1 MIQAILLAQWRS
13 MRTFSRGGLSAATVV
28 SWISGL
34 LFYGFWA
41 FAAFGAAAFF
51 SNPASRELF
60 APVLSPALLLILL
73 YWQITPVVTASMGS
87 SLDLKKL
94 LAYPIPHRKLFLVEL
109 MLRVTTCLEMPL
121 VLIGIATG
129 LIRNPET
136 GSLLH
141 APVIV
146 GAVLLFI
153 GLNILLAAAFRNLLE
168 RLLRRK
174 RVKEVM
180 MLLLVA
186 ISILPQYLISQRFR
200 PKQWDI
206 LPNSPYLPW
215 SAIGHL
221 MLGSGYAVPLLTISI
236 ALAPAYY
243 LARSQFEISL
253 RFDGS
258 SASPQS
264 AAPVTDRWEKLF
276 RWPARVFPDPIA
288 AIMEKE
294 FRSLLRTSQ
303 FRFVFL
309 IGAAMMICLY
319 FPHLIRGGKVGK
331 SFVNQNILTLSSA
344 YSVLMLGSVS
354 YFNCFG
360 FERSAA
366 QAWFSF
372 PVPFRTTMIAKNL
385 AALTFV
391 LVELVFV
398 TCITLIMRVPFTA
411 EKLAESFMVSL
422 ISAMYLIAFGN
433 IASVVMPHAL
443 SPERI
448 NQGGSSKAKNAVI
461 LAVFPLVMLPMLL
474 AFWARSVFESS
485 IIFFALLAFAALFG
499 AVLYAIGLDSAV
511 KIGDQRREKI
521 LTELSRGDGPISIT

>member
-1 MIQAILLAQWRS
+1 MIQAILQAQWRS
-13 MRTFSRGGLSAATVV
+13 MRTFRSGSFSAATVF

-60 APVLSPALLLILL
+60 VPVLSPALLLILL

-109 MLRVTTCLEMPL
+109 MLRVTTCFEMPL
-121 VLIGIATG
+121 VLMGIAIG

-136 GSLLH
+136 GGLLRV
-141 APVIV
+141 PVIG

-153 GLNILLAAAFRNLLE
+153 AFNILLAAAFRNLLE

-174 RVKEVM
+174 PVKEVM

-215 SAIGHL
+215 SAVGHL
-221 MLGSGYAVPLLTISI
+221 MLGSAYAVPLLTISI
-236 ALAPAYY
+236 ALAAAYY

-264 AAPVTDRWEKLF
+264 TALVTGRWEALF

-294 FRSLLRTSQ
+294 FRSLLRTSA
-303 FRFVFL
+303 FRFVFF
-309 IGAAMMICLY
+309 IAAFMMVLLS
-319 FPHLIRGGKVGK
+319 FPHLLRGGKVGN
-331 SFVNQNILTLSSA
+331 SFMNQNILAVSCA
-344 YSVLMLGSVS
+344 YSVLMLGNVS

-366 QAWFSF
+366 QSWFSY
-372 PVPFRTTMIAKNL
+372 PVPFRTTLIAKNL
-385 AALTFV
+385 AALCLVVVEVSFV
-391 LVELVFV
+391 VCVTLV
-398 TCITLIMRVPFTA
+398 MRVPFTG
-411 EKLAESFMVSL
+411 EKLLESICVSL
-422 ISAMYLIAFGN
+422 IAAVYLIALGN
-433 IASVVMPHAL
+433 IASVAAPNPL
-443 SPERI
+443 NPESI
-448 NQGGSSKAKNAVI
+448 NQSGSSKAKNVLILAAFPFVI
-461 LAVFPLVMLPMLL
+461 LPVGL
-474 AFWARSVFESS
+474 AYWARSVFESS
-485 IIFFALLAFAALFG
+485 PVFFALLAFSALFG
-499 AVLYAIGLDSAV
+499 AVLYVIGLDSAV
-511 KIGDQRREKI
+511 KMGDQRREK
-521 LTELSRGDGPISIT
+521 LLATLSRGDGPISIT